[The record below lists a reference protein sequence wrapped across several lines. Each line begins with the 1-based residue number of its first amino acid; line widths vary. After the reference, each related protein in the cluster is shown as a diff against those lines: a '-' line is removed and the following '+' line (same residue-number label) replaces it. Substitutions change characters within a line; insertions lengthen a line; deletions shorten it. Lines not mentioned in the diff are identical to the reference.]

1 MIQLYGNTMASFN
14 DQCMGADSFRSPRN
28 AIATMSSRPT
38 DDDFGTRM
46 VRYSGSR
53 HNASGGS
60 QAIKVEYVLRG

>member
-14 DQCMGADSFRSPRN
+14 DQIMGANSFRSPRN
-28 AIATMSSRPT
+28 ANATTSSKQT

-46 VRYSGSR
+46 VRHSGSR